1 MTEAVQFVKWI
12 ARKMFG
18 RLISA
23 PSRIH
28 QGFAREFRDA
38 GIPFGIFIFGM
49 VMMSGILLGMVVKA
63 IGNEQGAV
71 YTIIAWWT
79 FAGAFVLSAMIRAM
93 YWAFKREREALVKAL
108 KEEYEF

>member
-1 MTEAVQFVKWI
+1 MTETVQFVKWI

-18 RLISA
+18 RLMSA

-28 QGFAREFRDA
+28 QGFAMEFRDS
-38 GIPFGIFIFGM
+38 GIPFGVFIFAM
-49 VMMSGILLGMVVKA
+49 VAMSGVLSGMAVSA
-63 IGNEQGAV
+63 AGYRQGSA
-71 YTIIAWWT
+71 YTVLAWWT
-79 FAGAFVLSAMIRAM
+79 IAGAFVISAMVRAM

>member
-28 QGFAREFRDA
+28 HGFAQEFQTS
-38 GIPFGIFIFGM
+38 GIPFGIFM
-49 VMMSGILLGMVVKA
+49 
-63 IGNEQGAV
+63 
-71 YTIIAWWT
+71 
-79 FAGAFVLSAMIRAM
+79 FAMLVLSSILVGMLVHSSGYKEESVYALIIWFSIAGTFLLSTVIRAM
-93 YWAFKREREALVKAL
+93 YWAFKREQAALVKAL